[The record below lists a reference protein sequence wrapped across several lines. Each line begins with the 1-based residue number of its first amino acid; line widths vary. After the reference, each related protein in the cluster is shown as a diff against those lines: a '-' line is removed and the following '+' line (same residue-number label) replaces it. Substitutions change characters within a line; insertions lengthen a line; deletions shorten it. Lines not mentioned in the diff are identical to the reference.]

1 MIVCEICHE
10 PIRNPKCIVIP
21 CTKRC
26 MHISCFGEL
35 VRKAFFGVI
44 GTEDDEIDG
53 LVADACVDALTDH
66 KPADESG
73 VLDYV

>member
-1 MIVCEICHE
+1 MIVCEICKE
-10 PIRNPKCIVIP
+10 PVNNSYCAVIP

-26 MHISCFGEL
+26 MHRSCFGEL
-35 VRKAFFGVI
+35 IRKAFFGVI
-44 GTEDDEIDG
+44 GTEDDEIDE
-53 LVADACVDALTDH
+53 LVADACVDALTDR

>member
-1 MIVCEICHE
+1 MIVCEICKE
-10 PIRNPKCIVIP
+10 QVNNSTCVVIP

-26 MHISCFGEL
+26 MHISCFGEHI
-35 VRKAFFGVI
+35 RKAFFGVI

-53 LVADACVDALTDH
+53 LVADACVDALMDH

>member
-1 MIVCEICHE
+1 MIVCEICKE
-10 PIRNPKCIVIP
+10 PIHNSKCIVIP

-35 VRKAFFGVI
+35 IRKAFFGVI

-53 LVADACVDALTDH
+53 LVADACVDALTDR
-66 KPADESG
+66 KPAEESE

>member
-1 MIVCEICHE
+1 
-10 PIRNPKCIVIP
+10 
-21 CTKRC
+21 

-35 VRKAFFGVI
+35 IRKAFFGVI
-44 GTEDDEIDG
+44 GTEDDEIAE

>member
-1 MIVCEICHE
+1 MIVCEICKE
-10 PIRNPKCIVIP
+10 PVNNSTCIVIP

-26 MHISCFGEL
+26 MHISCFGEYI
-35 VRKAFFGVI
+35 RKAFLGVI

-66 KPADESG
+66 KPAEESG

>member
-1 MIVCEICHE
+1 MICEICKE
-10 PIRNPKCIVIP
+10 PIYNSSCIVIP
-21 CTKRC
+21 DTKRC

-53 LVADACVDALTDH
+53 LVADACVDALTDR